1 MKVLWIVNDPLP
13 EAMSILDGKTVES
26 NSTGSWVCA
35 LADAISSSASDVDLS
50 IATPSGKV
58 GKLTVLHGSFI
69 TYFIF
74 PEGEG
79 KRRYDRGYEDFCL
92 EIRNAVKPDVVHI
105 HGTEYPVGLAYV
117 KACGSDNV
125 VVSLQGLV
133 SQIRK
138 EYFGGIGKMTVLRF
152 ISLRDLVRFDTL
164 FRQRRNMDF
173 RGGIEAE
180 TIKSVK
186 HVMGRTDWDRS
197 ISEGLNPDVVY
208 HHCDEALRQP
218 FYTGRWSYDA
228 CRPHTV
234 FVCQGYYPLKGFHM
248 LLEAMPRVLAAYPD
262 ARIRVAGGN
271 PLRGPGLMNRILRN
285 GYGRYLAHL
294 IRKFCLDDKVS
305 FIGECNAD
313 TLKNELLAA
322 NVFLSSSS
330 IENSSNAICEAQ
342 MLGVPVV
349 ASAVGGTPSLIQ
361 DPGTGTLYDFGDIN
375 GLADSIVKAFDNSP
389 SFDGTHERN
398 VAMARH
404 DRARIVS
411 EIISLYEDI
420 RS

>member
-13 EAMSILDGKTVES
+13 EALSMLDGKTVES

-35 LADAISSSASDVDLS
+35 LADAISSSATDVDLS
-50 IATPSGKV
+50 IASPSGKV
-58 GKLTVLHGSFI
+58 GKLTVLHGSSI
-69 TYFIF
+69 TYYIF

-79 KRRYDRGYEDFCL
+79 KSRYDKGYEDFCM
-92 EIRNAVKPDVVHI
+92 EIRNAVKPDAVHI
-105 HGTEYPVGLAYV
+105 HGTEYPVGLAYI
-117 KACGSDNV
+117 KACGNNNL

-133 SQIRK
+133 SQIQK
-138 EYFGGIGKMTVLRF
+138 EYFGGIDKLTVLRF
-152 ISLRDLVRFDTL
+152 ISLRDLVRCDTL
-164 FRQRRNMDF
+164 FRQRRNMTF
-173 RGGIEAE
+173 RGEIEAE

-197 ISEGLNPDVVY
+197 ISGEMNPDVVY
-208 HHCDEALRQP
+208 HHCDEALRLP

-228 CRPHTV
+228 CRPHTI
-234 FVCQGYYPLKGFHM
+234 FVCQGYYPLKGFHEI
-248 LLEAMPRVLAAYPD
+248 LEAMPLVLAAYPD

-271 PLRGPGLMNRILRN
+271 PLRGQNMKNRLLRN

-294 IRKFCLDDKVS
+294 IRKYGLNGRVS
-305 FIGECNAD
+305 FIGECNAEA
-313 TLKNELLAA
+313 LKKELLAA
-322 NVFLSSSS
+322 NLFISSSS

-361 DPGTGTLYDFGDIN
+361 DSVTGTLYDFGDIH
-375 GLADSIVKAFDNSP
+375 GLADSIVRAFDNSP

-398 VAMARH
+398 VAMVRH
-404 DRARIVS
+404 DRERIVS